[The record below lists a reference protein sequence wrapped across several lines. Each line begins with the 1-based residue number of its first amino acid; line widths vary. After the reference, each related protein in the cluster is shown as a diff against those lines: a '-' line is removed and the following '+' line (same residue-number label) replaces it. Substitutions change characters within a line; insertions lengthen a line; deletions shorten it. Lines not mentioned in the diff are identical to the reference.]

1 MNKLDVREMIT
12 KLGIDKA
19 LCRAFAKKTGKSEEE
34 YLKLFNEIAEKE
46 LNAIGKSFA
55 EGQIDETKFSRLRG
69 LSLQD
74 FMKDNDN
81 IIKDK

>member
-1 MNKLDVREMIT
+1 MSMLDIREMIS
-12 KLGIDKA
+12 KLGLDKVI
-19 LCRAFAKKTGKSEEE
+19 CKAFAEKTGKSEEE
-34 YLKLFNEIAEKE
+34 LLNMFNEIAVRE
-46 LNAIGKSFA
+46 LNDIGKSLA
-55 EGQIDETKFSRLRG
+55 NGQIDETKFSRLQG